1 MILLFH
7 ETATDSKISTPA
19 RLGRE
24 QHSPRHY
31 QSEGHFLALDGP
43 GHIIAHDAE
52 DICKIDGWRLATPQE
67 QDAYHASKRQSSAI
81 HENVPAPAEGESST
95 DVPSEEDLTED
106 TSTDETSAPES
117 AETEQASNTTAPTR
131 GTRRKK

>member
-24 QHSPRHY
+24 LHPPRHY
-31 QSEGHFLALDGP
+31 AAQGHFLALDGP
-43 GHIIAHDAE
+43 GHIVAHDAE
-52 DICKIDGWRLATPQE
+52 DICRIPGWRLATPQE
-67 QDAYHASKRQSSAI
+67 QDAYHGRTRQASAI
-81 HENVPAPAEGESST
+81 HEDAGAGADEQVAGEENEGS
-95 DVPSEEDLTED
+95 PD
-106 TSTDETSAPES
+106 TSTDKTSTPES
-117 AETEQASNTTAPTR
+117 VEPEQASNTTAPTR